1 MLPKSYSS
9 VFAYVCVCVRA
20 SEAVLHRAKSEL
32 QVEASLC
39 SH

>member
-9 VFAYVCVCVRA
+9 VFAYVCVHA
-20 SEAVLHRAKSEL
+20 SEAVLPRAKSEL